1 MFLFE
6 KGVFLVSCMMWLITV
21 RVFHHWDIAQLI
33 TNVSDV
39 HSYNTRSSHSKNTGI
54 QEPFFLNNSMLAYR
68 EWYVAHTNQITA
80 SGYVSRTN
88 QSVVLFF
95 GLRGVE
101 ISTKYWRDSWRTV
114 RKMESSFRMRN
125 VGFSVFLMCIL
136 PRFMRNTIILDR
148 CKIFDYLQ

>member
-21 RVFHHWDIAQLI
+21 RVSHHWDIAQLI

-68 EWYVAHTNQITA
+68 EWYVAHTNQIAA
-80 SGYVSRTN
+80 SGYVSFRA
-88 QSVVLFF
+88 SFCSLVWEVLKFQRST
-95 GLRGVE
+95 GGIRGE
-101 ISTKYWRDSWRTV
+101 RFAKWNHLLEWE
-114 RKMESSFRMRN
+114 MLA
-125 VGFSVFLMCIL
+125 FLC
-136 PRFMRNTIILDR
+136 F
-148 CKIFDYLQ
+148 